1 MALARIHLDPVGGLA
16 GDMFAAAM
24 ADAFPECVPGLMQE
38 LGKLGGASSQPSA
51 LASSLRA
58 EAIRFVACTDG
69 AIAGKRFV
77 VECPAPRTAPHTHGP
92 GEPDHLH
99 VPHRAIRA
107 RLESADLAPEVLRH
121 ALGLFSLLAEAEAQV
136 HGITPDAVEFHEVG
150 AWDSIVDFVAAAYF
164 IATLAP
170 ERWTCAPLPL
180 GGGRVQ
186 TAHGIL
192 PVPAPATTLLLRG
205 LAVVDDG
212 IGGERV
218 TPTGAA
224 IAAYLTRG
232 AALHTGTSDVPSR
245 EIKSLSPVVVAGTG
259 YGFGSRKLAGMANMV
274 RVVAFAREAA
284 PGPRD
289 EEIVTLQFE
298 IDDQSAEELAV
309 ALERVRQVEGVLDA
323 SQLAVYGKKNRLATQ
338 VQVIARPDAADA
350 AADACLAHTTT
361 LGVRIARVRRRIAP
375 RAEVQAAVP
384 EPVRVKMA
392 ERPGGRLTAKA
403 QMEDIARLPGDRV
416 QREQARERAESQA
429 LEMTRRQGP
438 DDRRDD

>member
-24 ADAFPECVPGLMQE
+24 ADAFPQCVPGLMQE
-38 LGKLGGASSQPSA
+38 LEKLGGAASVPSA
-51 LASSLRA
+51 LSPSLRA

-69 AIAGKRFV
+69 AIAGQRFL
-77 VECPAPRTAPHTHGP
+77 VECPEARTPHHAHGP

-107 RLESADLAPEVLRH
+107 RLEAAGLAPEVLRH
-121 ALGLFSLLAEAEAQV
+121 ALGLFALLADAEARV
-136 HGITPDAVEFHEVG
+136 HGIAPDAVEFHEVG

-186 TAHGIL
+186 SAHGIL

-205 LAVVDDG
+205 LEVIDDG

-224 IAAYLTRG
+224 IAAYLT
-232 AALHTGTSDVPSR
+232 ALHAQAGGISSR

-259 YGFGSRKLAGMANMV
+259 HGFGSRKLAGVANMV
-274 RVVAFAREAA
+274 RVVAFAHGEER
-284 PGPRD
+284 GPRD

-309 ALERVRQVEGVLDA
+309 ALERVRRVEGVLDA

-338 VQVIARPDAADA
+338 VQVIARPEAADA

-375 RAEVQAAVP
+375 RAELQAAVP
-384 EPVRVKMA
+384 EPVRVKVA
-392 ERPGGRLTAKA
+392 ERPDGRLTAKA
-403 QMEDIARLPGDRV
+403 QMEDIARLPGDRG
-416 QREQARERAESQA
+416 QREAARKRAESQA
-429 LEMTRRQGP
+429 LDMARRQGS